1 VTERDAFGNLIPE
14 PGAPVPVPVP
24 SGDPLATAMPADE
37 QDTPP
42 PPPAPPPLMAGVT
55 IPTYGPS
62 KRGLGGRL
70 IGLLVTVAFI
80 APFAIGGWIAYNAFT
95 TAKTVN
101 TVVKGVRDFAT
112 STTAD
117 GRTTE
122 TKASTPPRGV
132 SGASMLSPA
141 NFGRALRAARRDPGG
156 QLGLLRLA
164 PERADFQLN
173 RHGGGLDLLQ
183 LRYDGDRSL
192 IRPPGSAGARTAII
206 FSKVDRQAPS
216 RLVRQAAKRLGRS
229 TKSIDYVVLID
240 ILGGPRWSAYFKG
253 GAAFQGDAHGRV
265 TRRIQ

>member
-1 VTERDAFGNLIPE
+1 
-14 PGAPVPVPVP
+14 
-24 SGDPLATAMPADE
+24 
-37 QDTPP
+37 
-42 PPPAPPPLMAGVT
+42 MAGVT

-70 IGLLVTVAFI
+70 IGLLVTIAFL
-80 APFAIGGWIAYNAFT
+80 APFAIGGWVAYNAFT

-112 STTAD
+112 ATTAD
-117 GRTTE
+117 DHGDRRGTE
-122 TKASTPPRGV
+122 AEAPTPPRGV
-132 SGASMLSPA
+132 SGASMLSAA

-156 QLGLLRLA
+156 QLGLLPLA

-173 RHGGGLDLLQ
+173 RRGGGLDLLQ
-183 LRYDGDRSL
+183 LRYDGGRSL
-192 IRPPGSAGARTAII
+192 IRPPGGAGARKAII
-206 FSKVDRQAPS
+206 FSTVDRQAPS
-216 RLVRQAAKRLGRS
+216 RLVRQAAHRLGRS
-229 TKSIDYVVLID
+229 TKSIDYVVLLD